1 MRYLIILMFFSVV
14 HDVGASARD
23 DPLPGAERFAALMR
37 GCHSFDLEAGMPC
50 APSTDISAWL
60 NGLSEE
66 GFLALKSFTDM
77 KSTLEGKEA
86 IMSRAWEAGL
96 VSEEVLLAREYCAGM
111 GCVGAF
117 FSLVKQKNADLL
129 APAARIFRAF
139 EACYLKEGGFIP
151 QTQTGNMEEEGRA
164 LLACLR
170 HQDPATVSALAEADL
185 PTYQLQMFMAY
196 KHAIAT
202 ENMPFLLS
210 LLKDVRQNVE
220 DIFGPDAC
228 VHGQER
234 TSQFLASFFNT
245 PPHLITIAR
254 NAPLACDVRLTFVE
268 GVKRLRVRQAEVAVK
283 LLEAEPGRDVRNLIS
298 KMEKS
303 YLIDAELEALEALPP
318 DTRRCQFVVSGVR
331 LKGED
336 LGFIKG
342 LFAGMNADQEQ
353 QFERALRHWH
363 PATNALRY
371 LHGFGF
377 TPLQSA
383 LMMDTMAQNPLIV
396 RILSAID
403 EEKLAGVMTL
413 YRRLIAQCTHTD
425 ALRITL
431 DFDIDTQEERATF
444 LPFAQ
449 TLAALEFPPEVRA
462 ELLSRKVPV
471 ESLPILK
478 AMFDGMTFDH
488 IKRTLVAISLY
499 HWESHMLALVENA
512 HFPACHLAHI
522 LEHRDWLEIY
532 GWLTP
537 AHLTTLKCA
546 LEGAYAPHAQL
557 ILERLFASQMAPDA
571 FAGLSLQGFSP
582 EEFLENLKSFQT
594 KRFRS
599 TRSLF

>member
-1 MRYLIILMFFSVV
+1 MRYLMILMLFCVTP
-14 HDVGASARD
+14 DVGASACD
-23 DPLPGAERFAALMR
+23 DLLPGVDRFTKLLQN
-37 GCHSFDLEAGMPC
+37 CDSFDLEEGTLC
-50 APSTDISAWL
+50 APSTDMSAWL

-77 KSTLEGKEA
+77 KYTLAQKEA

-96 VSEEVLLAREYCAGM
+96 VSEELLLAREYCAGM

-185 PTYQLQMFMAY
+185 PTYQLQMFLAY
-196 KHAIAT
+196 KHAIAA

-234 TSQFLASFFNT
+234 TSQLLTSFFNT

-254 NAPLACDVRLTFVE
+254 GASLGCDARLSFVK
-268 GVKRLRVRQAEVAVK
+268 GVKRLRVRQAEIAVK
-283 LLEAEPGRDVRNLIS
+283 LLEADPGRDVRNLLQ
-298 KMEKS
+298 KMENS

-318 DTRRCQFVVSGVR
+318 DMRRCQFVVSGLR

-336 LGFIKG
+336 LGFIKS
-342 LFAGMNADQEQ
+342 LFAGMNADQEKR
-353 QFERALRHWH
+353 FERALRHWH

-377 TPLQSA
+377 APLQSA
-383 LMMDTMAQNPLIV
+383 LMMDTMAQKPLIV
-396 RILSAID
+396 RILSTID
-403 EEKLAGVMTL
+403 EDKLEGVIAL
-413 YRRLIAQCTHTD
+413 YRSLIDQCTHTD
-425 ALRITL
+425 ALRMTL
-431 DFDIDTQEERATF
+431 DFDIDTQEERASF

-449 TLAALEFPPEVRA
+449 TLVALEFSPEVRT

-478 AMFDGMTFDH
+478 AMFDGMTFEQ
-488 IKRTLVAISLY
+488 IKRALVAISLY
-499 HWESHMLALVENA
+499 HWQSQMLALVENA

-522 LEHRDWLEIY
+522 LEHRDWLEAS

-557 ILERLFASQMAPDA
+557 ILERLFASQIEPDVFAAFCMEAP
-571 FAGLSLQGFSP
+571 SP
-582 EEFLENLKSFQT
+582 EDLLQTLRSFQT

-599 TRSLF
+599 SRSLF